1 MMKREKTDFKRLKKE
16 IYNNRY
22 IYLLLSFGV
31 IFLLIFA
38 YVPMRGIL
46 LAFKQYKPK
55 LGIMGSPWVGLKHF
69 RRLFSEPEFFRALK
83 NTLIISVG
91 HLLVGFAPP
100 IILAILISE
109 LGGKRFKKISQTILT
124 FPHFLSWV
132 IVAVIAKHLF
142 EYDGVINQLLGIL
155 GMEPQLFLAN
165 KTFFRPLLYIS
176 SVWKEAGWSSIIYL
190 AAIAAINPELHE
202 AACVD
207 GANRLQRIIHIT
219 LPGIR
224 SMIVMQLLLSIGGIM
239 SGGGFDQVFNMYNTA
254 VLSVGDNLSTY
265 IYRITFEKGGDFG
278 FSTAVGLFSSVVNFS
293 VLMVFNRISRK
304 VEGHG
309 LIG

>member
-1 MMKREKTDFKRLKKE
+1 MKRKKIDFKNLRKE
-16 IYNNRY
+16 IYNSRY

-31 IFLLIFA
+31 IFLFIFS
-38 YVPMRGIL
+38 YIPMRGIL

-69 RRLFSEPEFFRALK
+69 KRLFSEPEFFRAFK
-83 NTLIISVG
+83 NTLVISVG

-100 IILAILISE
+100 IILAILVSE
-109 LGGKRFKKISQTILT
+109 LGGKRFKKVSQTILT

-132 IVAVIAKHLF
+132 IVATIVKQLF
-142 EYDGVINQLLGIL
+142 EYDGAVNQLLGIFGL
-155 GMEPQLFLAN
+155 EPQLFLAN
-165 KTFFRPLLYIS
+165 KDFFRPLLYLS
-176 SVWKEAGWSSIIYL
+176 GVWKEAGWSSIIYL

-202 AACVD
+202 AAAID

-239 SGGGFDQVFNMYNTA
+239 SGGGFDQVFNMYNPA

-265 IYRITFEKGGDFG
+265 IYRITFEQGGDFG
-278 FSTAVGLFSSVVNFS
+278 FSTAVGLFSSVINFI
-293 VLMVFNRISRK
+293 VLMIFNQIARK
-304 VEGHG
+304 TEGHG